1 MKDGSVGWIRFI
13 MVTCFLGGA
22 GRTTRGMYEYIHRSP
37 ESDECAMRVIF
48 ICLLNVFRDRGSTT
62 TS

>member
-1 MKDGSVGWIRFI
+1 MKDGSVDKVFI